1 MKAGSAKTRPYKTQ
15 GLRQFA
21 LLIVFNP
28 FAFGYGKW
36 GESQNLKQS
45 TALFASKLLLL
56 LKLVSQDRSQ
66 LQRGPQSEGR
76 IVVTVKNRNR

>member
-28 FAFGYGKW
+28 FAFGVGKW
-36 GESQNLKQS
+36 GESQNQKAQTKHSFVCLK
-45 TALFASKLLLL
+45 TALASNACIP
-56 LKLVSQDRSQ
+56 S
-66 LQRGPQSEGR
+66 
-76 IVVTVKNRNR
+76 